1 MGMLSG
7 GRPYVISY
15 SKCPKQK
22 TSTLSVDCRH
32 KHRNTLWS
40 TNHLYSVGFRIIWQ
54 TFTTSQEMTKKER
67 EQKGISHSTTCKI
80 NTIKIVLSCP
90 QQKKKC
96 KIYMTQ
102 LSSVFLRTLIF
113 LSWVKAGRSAEGTP
127 SMPFST
133 SISRHTP
140 SSTITLDACRWPKNT
155 PPSWRSFRPCT
166 RTRTHTHSSSD
177 G

>member
-1 MGMLSG
+1 MSEAEDVDALCGLQTQT
-7 GRPYVISY
+7 
-15 SKCPKQK
+15 QK
-22 TSTLSVDCRH
+22 HTLVNKSSLFSR
-32 KHRNTLWS
+32 
-40 TNHLYSVGFRIIWQ
+40 FRIIWQ
-54 TFTTSQEMTKKER
+54 TFTTSHEMTKKER

-166 RTRTHTHSSSD
+166 HTRTHTDKECSSD